1 MITIALQGGL
11 GNQLFQIFAVIS
23 HAIDMR
29 VQFVFPESKL
39 DTHSA
44 GGAERPTYWNSIL
57 TKLNA
62 FLTCIEFKCPVYVE
76 KHFHYRPLPRLDR
89 RHNLRLFGYYQ
100 SPKYFTNNY
109 ESIVKLLGLKEMRLD
124 VMQKHFVNSQIRW
137 RGDLLDKDEACLE
150 TPGKESITFKYISMH
165 FRIGDYKAVEHR
177 DAHPVLT
184 CEYYKRAFE
193 SVLSSIKPESENICV
208 LYFCEKQDQEHVE
221 QIIDT
226 LMVEV
231 AGGGVA
237 FERVNYDIPD
247 WEQMLMMSC
256 CDHHIIANSSF
267 SWWGAYLNPNKDRI
281 VCYPDK
287 WFGPALP
294 NHDTRDLFPGDWRRV
309 CCANCVS
316 CE

>member
-29 VQFVFPESKL
+29 VQFVIPEYKM

-44 GGAERPTYWNSIL
+44 GGAERPTYWNTIL

-76 KHFHYRPLPRLDR
+76 KHFHYTRLPHLDR
-89 RHNLRLFGYYQ
+89 RHNLRLIGYYQ

-109 ESIVKLLGLKEMRLD
+109 ESIIKLLGLKEMRLD
-124 VMQKHFVNSQIRW
+124 VMQKHFVNSQIRHM
-137 RGDLLDKDEACLE
+137 GDVLVKDDTCLDTSEKQGV
-150 TPGKESITFKYISMH
+150 PFKYISIH
-165 FRIGDYKAVEHR
+165 FRIGDYKAVQHR
-177 DAHPVLT
+177 DAHPILGV
-184 CEYYKRAFE
+184 EYYTKAFQSILSNIKRE
-193 SVLSSIKPESENICV
+193 NENICV
-208 LYFCEKQDQEHVE
+208 LYFCEKQDQDHVE
-221 QIIDT
+221 QMIDT

-294 NHDTRDLFPGDWRRV
+294 NHDTRDLFPDDWQ
-309 CCANCVS
+309 CVS
-316 CE
+316 CA